1 MFYCT
6 SCIAFFFFYLYC
18 LSVCLYVSCLCLWAL
33 LPDVNKMMMI
43 VSAAFFDEYGSMDQT
58 IVMSSSIAE
67 HLVDEYSSM
76 DQTSVM

>member
-1 MFYCT
+1 
-6 SCIAFFFFYLYC
+6 
-18 LSVCLYVSCLCLWAL
+18 
-33 LPDVNKMMMI
+33 MMMI